1 MVTAVQVA
9 GITITAVLLV
19 KTLQQYS
26 TEQAMLLTLLV
37 CIGLMSVAVLALT
50 PLLARID
57 ALLNAGGITAEET
70 AALSK
75 GIGICIITELA
86 ADTCRDAGE
95 SALATAAELTGK
107 TSLLLISL
115 PLLETLL
122 GIMREVL
129 G

>member
-37 CIGLMSVAVLALT
+37 CIGLTSVAVLALT

-95 SALATAAELTGK
+95 SALATATELTGK

-115 PLLETLL
+115 PLLEVLL

>member
-95 SALATAAELTGK
+95 SALATAARKNCSAEEICSLTPWEFQ
-107 TSLLLISL
+107 SLLEFRAAS
-115 PLLETLL
+115 
-122 GIMREVL
+122 
-129 G
+129 

>member
-1 MVTAVQVA
+1 MAGLSLTAVMLA
-9 GITITAVLLV
+9 KVL
-19 KTLQQYS
+19 QRFAA
-26 TEQAMLLTLLV
+26 EQAMLLTLLV

-115 PLLETLL
+115 PLLEVLL

>member
-1 MVTAVQVA
+1 
-9 GITITAVLLV
+9 
-19 KTLQQYS
+19 
-26 TEQAMLLTLLV
+26 MLLTLLV
-37 CIGLMSVAVLALT
+37 CIGLTSVAALALT

-57 ALLNAGGITAEET
+57 ALLNAGGISSEET